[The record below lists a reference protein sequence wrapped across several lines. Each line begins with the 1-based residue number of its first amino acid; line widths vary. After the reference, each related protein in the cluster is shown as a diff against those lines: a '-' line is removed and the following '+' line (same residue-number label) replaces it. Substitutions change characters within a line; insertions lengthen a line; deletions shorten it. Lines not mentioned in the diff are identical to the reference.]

1 MTTTAVQIK
10 NLRKSFSGREILRG
24 INFETEPGRVTT
36 ILGSS
41 GSGKST
47 MLRCINFL
55 ETPDCGEILINGEAV
70 KTRPTSKGLVPAD
83 AGQINRIRSGIGM
96 VFQSF
101 NLWSHLTVLENIIE
115 VPLHVQK
122 RARKDAV
129 AEALVLLERVGLA
142 GKQDHFPSQLSG
154 GQQQRVGIARAV
166 AQHPHLMLFDEPTS
180 ALDPELV
187 GEVLSVI
194 RSLADEGRTLILVT
208 HEIAFAKEV
217 SDRIIFLHEGKIE
230 HDGTPDDVLNSR
242 SSEHINKF
250 LSRTRHEA

>member
-1 MTTTAVQIK
+1 MIHPAVQIK
-10 NLRKSFSGREILRG
+10 NLRKSFGDREILRG
-24 INFETEPGRVTT
+24 IDFETMSGRVTT

-55 ETPDCGEILINGEAV
+55 ETPNEGEISINGETIL
-70 KTRPTSKGLVPAD
+70 TRPTPKGLAPAD
-83 AGQINRIRSGIGM
+83 TRQINRIRSGIGM

-115 VPLHVQK
+115 VPVHVQK
-122 RARKDAV
+122 RTRKDATE
-129 AEALVLLERVGLA
+129 EALMLLERVGLS
-142 GKQDHFPSQLSG
+142 GKQNHFPSQLSG

-166 AQHPHLMLFDEPTS
+166 AQRPHLMLFDEPTS

-208 HEIAFAKEV
+208 HEIAFAKDV
-217 SDRIIFLHEGKIE
+217 SDRIIFLHEGRIE
-230 HDGTPDDVLNSR
+230 HDGSPDDVLNSR
-242 SSEHINKF
+242 SSAHMNKF
-250 LSRTRHEA
+250 LSRTREQG

>member
-1 MTTTAVQIK
+1 MTHPAVQIK
-10 NLRKSFSGREILRG
+10 DLRKNFAGREILRG
-24 INFETEPGRVTT
+24 INFDSQPGHVTT

-55 ETPDCGEILINGEAV
+55 ETPDHGEIIINGETIL
-70 KTRPTSKGLVPAD
+70 TRPTANGLAPAD
-83 AGQINRIRSGIGM
+83 AKQINRIRAGIGM

-115 VPLHVQK
+115 VPVHVQK
-122 RARKDAV
+122 RARKNAV
-129 AEALVLLERVGLA
+129 DEALSLLERVGLS
-142 GKQDHFPSQLSG
+142 GTQDHFPSQLSG
-154 GQQQRVGIARAV
+154 GQQQRVGIARAI

-217 SDRIIFLHEGKIE
+217 SDRIIFLHEGRIE
-230 HDGTPDDVLNSR
+230 LDGTPDEVLNSR
-242 SSEHINKF
+242 SSAHINKF